1 MSSSSFEIKELEL
14 PGVLLI
20 QPKKWSDERGF
31 FMETFHK
38 EAMTAAGITVEF
50 VQDNV
55 SFSRKGV
62 LRGLHYQIAPHAQ
75 DKLVRCA
82 YGELFDVVADCDHA
96 SATFGK
102 HVSVSLSGETQAMLY
117 IPKKYVHG
125 MCVLSDEAILEY
137 KVSDYYHPE
146 CIAGVAYN
154 SSVLNIPWP
163 ITDPILSEQDK
174 KWEAL

>member
-1 MSSSSFEIKELEL
+1 MAQSSFEIRELDL

-20 QPKKWSDERGF
+20 QPKKRGDERGF

-38 EAMTAAGITVEF
+38 EVMAAAGIIVEF

-62 LRGLHYQIAPHAQ
+62 LRGMHYQTAPHAQ
-75 DKLVRCA
+75 DKLVRCV
-82 YGELFDVVADCDHA
+82 YGNIFDVVADCDRA

-102 HVSVSLSGETQAMLY
+102 HISVSLSGETQVMLY
-117 IPKKYVHG
+117 VPKKYVHG
-125 MCVLSDEAILEY
+125 ICVLSDEAILEY

-146 CIAGVAYN
+146 CIAGIAYN
-154 SSVLNIPWP
+154 SKILNIPWP
-163 ITDPILSEQDK
+163 ITEPILSEQDK